1 MQQALKYNK
10 SISNDNMHP
19 WVIEVEKVFRQN
31 SNPEYA
37 KQMAAYMKYNF
48 PYLGINTP
56 LRKTLLTKIKS
67 HTPEPEL
74 SQLKEVVLVLWAMN
88 DREFQY
94 VALYLL
100 QQNLSKLTPSD
111 IPFLLELIPQ
121 KSWWDSVDTIAG
133 SIISG
138 IVKKQPLALN
148 TYLADCILNE
158 NFWINRTAIIAQLKL
173 HQKTD
178 VQFLTAAILPHMDNK
193 EFFLRKAIGWS
204 LRQYAKSNPQWV
216 IDFVHTYQDQLS
228 GLSKREA
235 LKHIKF

>member
-1 MQQALKYNK
+1 
-10 SISNDNMHP
+10 MHP
-19 WVIEVEKVFRQN
+19 WVSAVESTFRQHA
-31 SNPEYA
+31 NPEYA
-37 KQMAAYMKYNF
+37 KQMAAYMKDNF

-56 LRKTLLTKIKS
+56 LRKSLLTEIKS
-67 HTPEPEL
+67 QSPEPDL
-74 SQLKEVVLVLWAMN
+74 TQLQEVVLVLWAMN
-88 DREFQY
+88 EREFQY

-100 QQNLSKLTPSD
+100 QRNLSKLPPSW
-111 IPFLLELIPQ
+111 IPFLLQLITE

-138 IVKKQPLALN
+138 IIKKHPEALETHLFN
-148 TYLADCILNE
+148 CISHN

-178 VQFLTAAILPHMDNK
+178 VEFLTAAILPHMHSK

-216 IDFVHTYQDQLS
+216 IDFVTTHEDELS

-235 LKHIKF
+235 LKHIKL